1 MGKKHRMT
9 RKDTRKV
16 MAIKIKASH
25 SGSGNPR
32 RGWLIYTR
40 DGDFLG
46 FIDEGYG
53 GRRALTSLFPNA
65 VELAEIPVGPSTYN
79 EARREDL
86 ILGGY

>member
-1 MGKKHRMT
+1 MAKSKMT

-16 MAIKIKASH
+16 MAIKINAGH
-25 SGSGNPR
+25 DRNGNPR
-32 RGWLIYTR
+32 RGWLVYTR
-40 DGDFLG
+40 EGNYLG

-65 VELAEIPVGPSTYN
+65 VELAHIPLQPKTYR
-79 EARREDL
+79 EAMRDE